1 LCFPIK
7 HGDIVA
13 LLAGLTGGMGS
24 GKTTVGN
31 LFKTLGAHVLDA
43 DEICRSLVE
52 PGKPAWLEIVDLFG
66 NGIVKDDQSLDRQ
79 KIADIVFKSLDKKK
93 ALEAILHPRV
103 MEEEQVLYKNILRGD
118 PGALVIID
126 AALLI
131 ESENYRK
138 VDKVIVIAC
147 DEETQLRRIMVK
159 NKFSR
164 GDAQRRLQQQM
175 PLEEKIKF
183 ADYVLHNDSGV
194 SELSEKVETLF
205 HQLKQLAA

>member
-1 LCFPIK
+1 
-7 HGDIVA
+7 VA

-24 GKTTVGN
+24 GKTTVGK
-31 LFKTLGAHVLDA
+31 LFKALGAHVLDA

-52 PGKPAWLEIVDLFG
+52 PGKPAWQETVDLLG
-66 NGIVKDDQSLDRQ
+66 NGILKDDQTLDRR
-79 KIADIVFKSLDKKK
+79 KIADIVFNDPEKKK

-103 MEEEQVLYKNILRGD
+103 MEEEHAIYKDIQKSD
-118 PGALVIID
+118 PGALIIID

-147 DEETQLRRIMVK
+147 DEEIQLHRIMAK
-159 NKFSR
+159 NTFSR
-164 GDAQRRLQQQM
+164 EDAERRLQQQM

-183 ADYVLHNDSGV
+183 ADYVLHNDSG
-194 SELSEKVETLF
+194 LSDLKEKVEALF
-205 HQLKQLAA
+205 HQLKQLAV

>member
-1 LCFPIK
+1 M
-7 HGDIVA
+7 A

-24 GKTTVGN
+24 GKTTVGK
-31 LFKTLGAHVLDA
+31 LFQSLGAYVLDA

-52 PGKPAWLEIVDLFG
+52 PGKPAWQETVDLLG
-66 NGIVKDDQSLDRQ
+66 NGVLRDDQTLDRR
-79 KIADIVFKSLDKKK
+79 KVADIVFNDPEKKK

-103 MEEEQVLYKNILRGD
+103 MEEEQTIYKDILKDD

-147 DEETQLRRIMVK
+147 DKKTQLHRIMAK
-159 NKFSR
+159 NTFSR
-164 GDAQRRLQQQM
+164 EDAQRRLQQQM

-183 ADYVLHNDSGV
+183 ADYVLYNDLGLP
-194 SELSEKVETLF
+194 ELEEKVEALF
-205 HQLKQLAA
+205 HQLKQLAV

>member
-1 LCFPIK
+1 M
-7 HGDIVA
+7 A

-24 GKTTVGN
+24 GKSTVGK
-31 LFKTLGAHVLDA
+31 LFQSMGAYVLDA

-52 PGKPAWLEIVDLFG
+52 FGRPAWQEIVDLLG
-66 NGIVKDDQSLDRQ
+66 NGIVRTDQTLDRQ
-79 KIADIVFKSLDKKK
+79 KIADIVFSASEKKI

-103 MEEEQVLYKNILRGD
+103 MEEEQAIYRDILKDD

-147 DEETQLRRIMVK
+147 NEETQLHRIMAK
-159 NKFSR
+159 NRFSR
-164 GDAQRRLQQQM
+164 EDAERRLQQQM

-183 ADYVLHNDSGV
+183 ADYVLHNDSGL
-194 SELSEKVETLF
+194 SELEEKVEVLF
-205 HQLKQLAA
+205 HQLKQLAV

>member
-1 LCFPIK
+1 M
-7 HGDIVA
+7 A
-13 LLAGLTGGMGS
+13 LLVGLTGGMGS

-31 LFKTLGAHVLDA
+31 LFKALGAYILDA

-52 PGKPAWLEIVDLFG
+52 PGKPAWQEIVDLLG
-66 NGIVKDDQSLDRQ
+66 NEFVRNDQTLDRR
-79 KIADIVFKSLDKKK
+79 KIADIVFKDPEKKK

-103 MEEEQVLYKNILRGD
+103 MEEEQVLYEKILKKN
-118 PGALVIID
+118 PKALVIID

-147 DEETQLRRIMVK
+147 DEETQLRRIMAK
-159 NKFSR
+159 NMFSR
-164 GDAQRRLQQQM
+164 EDAQRRLQQQM

-183 ADYVLHNDSGV
+183 ADFVLHNDSGLP
-194 SELSEKVETLF
+194 ELEKKVEGLF
-205 HQLKQLAA
+205 HQLQELTV

>member
-1 LCFPIK
+1 M
-7 HGDIVA
+7 A
-13 LLAGLTGGMGS
+13 LLVGLTGGMGS

-31 LFKTLGAHVLDA
+31 LFKKLGAHVLDA
-43 DEICRSLVE
+43 DVICRSLVE
-52 PGKPAWLEIVDLFG
+52 PEKPAWREIINLLG
-66 NGIVKDDQSLDRQ
+66 EEILKDDQTLDRR
-79 KIADIVFKSLDKKK
+79 KIADIVFNNPEKKK

-103 MEEEQVLYKNILRGD
+103 MEEERTLYAGIVKND

-147 DEETQLRRIMVK
+147 DEEIQLRRIMAK
-159 NKFSR
+159 NMFSR
-164 GDAQRRLQQQM
+164 EDAERRLQLQM

-183 ADYVLHNDSGV
+183 ADYVLHNDSDLTV
-194 SELSEKVETLF
+194 LKKKVETLF

>member
-1 LCFPIK
+1 
-7 HGDIVA
+7 VA

-24 GKTTVGN
+24 GKTTVGK
-31 LFKTLGAHVLDA
+31 LFKALGAYVLDA

-52 PGKPAWLEIVDLFG
+52 PGKPAWREIIDLLG
-66 NGIVKDDQSLDRQ
+66 NGILKDDQTLDRR
-79 KIADIVFKSLDKKK
+79 KIADIVFNDPENKK

-103 MEEEQVLYKNILRGD
+103 MEKEQAIYKDILKSD

-126 AALLI
+126 ATLLI

-147 DEETQLRRIMVK
+147 DEETQLHRIMDQ

-164 GDAQRRLQQQM
+164 QDAQRRLQQQM

-183 ADYVLHNDSGV
+183 ADYLLHNDSGL
-194 SELSEKVETLF
+194 SELKEKVEALF
-205 HQLKQLAA
+205 HQLKQLAV

>member
-1 LCFPIK
+1 
-7 HGDIVA
+7 VA

-24 GKTTVGN
+24 GKTTVGK
-31 LFKTLGAHVLDA
+31 LFKALGAHVLDA

-52 PGKPAWLEIVDLFG
+52 PGKPAWQETVDLLG
-66 NGIVKDDQSLDRQ
+66 NGILKDDQTLDRR
-79 KIADIVFKSLDKKK
+79 KIADIVFNDPEKKK

-103 MEEEQVLYKNILRGD
+103 MEEEHAIYKDIQKSD
-118 PGALVIID
+118 PGALIIID

-147 DEETQLRRIMVK
+147 DEKIQLHRIMAK
-159 NKFSR
+159 NTFSR
-164 GDAQRRLQQQM
+164 EDAERRLQQQM

-183 ADYVLHNDSGV
+183 ADYVLRNDSGL
-194 SELSEKVETLF
+194 SELEEKVEILF
-205 HQLKQLAA
+205 HQLKQLAV